1 MARIFSNIHLTGWNR
16 GMNLLPAAARPRD
29 DRRREE
35 VLMLRQYAGEI
46 NKAAELL
53 HKSLE
58 TAAFC
63 GSGVSEE
70 SGIPTFRDPG
80 GLWDRLDMNEVGTAE
95 GLLSTLGRDPGK
107 VLPVFYDMLDTLE
120 RAEFNPGHAAL
131 AWLQSNCR
139 LGAIITQNVDNLQ
152 QEAGSED
159 VIEVHGNLF
168 TMLCLSCGKKRTM
181 DRRPLVRGI
190 REKLKAMREVSLPGL
205 VSLVPKCESCGS
217 LMRPDI
223 VMFGEA
229 VKHLPRSFSLA
240 RECDVMLVLGTSGV
254 VYPAA
259 ELPYEAM
266 RSGAKV
272 IVINPHENA
281 FFDISDVYIPM
292 KTGEALPAIVEQVKK
307 L

>member
-1 MARIFSNIHLTGWNR
+1 M
-16 GMNLLPAAARPRD
+16 
-29 DRRREE
+29 
-35 VLMLRQYAGEI
+35 MLRQYAGEI
-46 NKAAELL
+46 RKAAELL

-80 GLWDRLDMNEVGTAE
+80 GLWDRLDMYEVGTAE
-95 GLLSTLGRDPGK
+95 GLLSTLSHDPGK
-107 VLPVFYDMLDTLE
+107 LLPVFYDMLDTLE
-120 RAEFNPGHAAL
+120 KAEFNPGHAAL
-131 AWLQSNCR
+131 AWLQSSGR
-139 LGAIITQNVDNLQ
+139 LRTIITQNVDNLQ

-168 TMLCLSCGKKRTM
+168 EMICLSCVKKRKFE
-181 DRRPLVRGI
+181 RKPLVQDIRG
-190 REKLKAMREVSLPGL
+190 KLKRMGDITLAGL
-205 VSLVPKCESCGS
+205 VSVVPKCGSCGA

-229 VKHLPRSFSLA
+229 VKNLPPSFSLA
-240 RECDVMLVLGTSGV
+240 RECEVMLVLGTSGV

-266 RSGAKV
+266 RAGAKI

-281 FFDISDVYIPM
+281 FFDVSDVYIPM
-292 KTGEALPAIVEQVKK
+292 KTGEALPEIVNQVNKM
-307 L
+307 

>member
-1 MARIFSNIHLTGWNR
+1 
-16 GMNLLPAAARPRD
+16 
-29 DRRREE
+29 
-35 VLMLRQYAGEI
+35 MLRQYAGEI
-46 NKAAELL
+46 RKAAEFLAR
-53 HKSLE
+53 STE

-80 GLWDRLDMNEVGTAE
+80 GLWDRLDMYEVGTAE
-95 GLLSTLGRDPGK
+95 GLLSTLGREPGK
-107 VLPVFYDMLDTLE
+107 LLPVFFDMLDTLE
-120 RAEFNPGHAAL
+120 RAKFNDGHAAL
-131 AWLQSNCR
+131 AWLQSQCR
-139 LGAIITQNVDNLQ
+139 LRTIITQNVDNLQ
-152 QEAGSED
+152 QEAGSEG

-168 TMLCLSCGKKRTM
+168 EMLCLSCGKKRKM
-181 DRRPLVRGI
+181 DRMPLLHDI
-190 REKLKAMREVSLPGL
+190 REKLKAMREVSLAAL
-205 VSLVPKCESCGS
+205 VSIVPKCEACGS

-229 VKHLPRSFSLA
+229 VKHLPESFSLA

-266 RSGAKV
+266 RAGAKI

-292 KTGEALPAIVEQVKK
+292 KSGEALPVIVEQVKT